1 MSNKITVDE
10 FSRDLHND
18 ITTFRVK
25 KRLEEEKMTRGEFMK
40 LFLEF
45 IRWPEDKDYYG
56 GS

>member
-18 ITTFRVK
+18 ITTFRIR